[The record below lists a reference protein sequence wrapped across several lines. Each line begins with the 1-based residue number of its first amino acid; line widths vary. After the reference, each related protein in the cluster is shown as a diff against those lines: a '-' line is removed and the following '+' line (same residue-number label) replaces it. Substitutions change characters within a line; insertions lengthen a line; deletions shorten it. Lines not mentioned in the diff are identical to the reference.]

1 MATLQKTTQDNRNPG
16 LAAKAGRFIWHWVQ
30 IFLAMEAGMILYH
43 LLVGKV
49 LDGTGFAALTRDSR
63 LFGLGMMIVFIALG
77 AIALLRFR
85 KAAWQYSRKLTIAV
99 IAPLAALMVLVVMA
113 LLPT

>member
-1 MATLQKTTQDNRNPG
+1 
-16 LAAKAGRFIWHWVQ
+16 
-30 IFLAMEAGMILYH
+30 
-43 LLVGKV
+43 
-49 LDGTGFAALTRDSR
+49 
-63 LFGLGMMIVFIALG
+63 MMIVFIALG